1 MPDVC
6 LVCYCFQSALQ
17 DGVLCSSYDV
27 SRMDA
32 MILISQMRAVLWK
45 LQIRYMGP
53 YNMGVFLA
61 YRDMGNGPLSWKL
74 GSCKPERSRRKV
86 CENWAE
92 QREFKAN
99 MKRARK
105 TEENKAKKG
114 TWWRAGKVAKLAGRS
129 GSSNIRSEEF
139 CLSYIPQSI
148 SDIEQG
154 LWLGR
159 AKADVEILTWA
170 GYLSAGTGIN

>member
-1 MPDVC
+1 MLFVLIMPDVC

-32 MILISQMRAVLWK
+32 MILLSQMRAVLRK

-61 YRDMGNGPLSWKL
+61 YREMGNGPLSLKL

-86 CENWAE
+86 CEKWAE

-99 MKRARK
+99 MKKGKENRRK
-105 TEENKAKKG
+105 QSKEGDMMESWESGQT
-114 TWWRAGKVAKLAGRS
+114 GREV
-129 GSSNIRSEEF
+129 GQF
-139 CLSYIPQSI
+139 QH
-148 SDIEQG
+148 
-154 LWLGR
+154 
-159 AKADVEILTWA
+159 
-170 GYLSAGTGIN
+170 